1 MDKLVEILQKQ
12 LEFHKKEYKLAC
24 DRFDAIEKNDIK
36 KLNKT
41 ILEERE
47 LTKNIENLENQRLE
61 LFEDKKHIKLI
72 DYINDL
78 ADEEI
83 KKKLLNIRTEL
94 KSIIED
100 IVQKNNDCKNIIEIS
115 NEMLEKVLKELSGKK
130 EIGYNKYKKKEN
142 VSSNNLLNTK
152 I

>member
-1 MDKLVEILQKQ
+1 LDKLVEILQKQ
-12 LEFHKKEYKLAC
+12 LQLHKNEYELAC

-36 KLNKT
+36 KLNK
-41 ILEERE
+41 IISKERE
-47 LTKNIENLENQRLE
+47 LTKEIEILEKQRLA
-61 LFEDKKHIKLI
+61 LFDDKKNIKLI
-72 DYINDL
+72 DYINELD
-78 ADEEI
+78 DEEMKNI
-83 KKKLLNIRTEL
+83 LLELRNKL